1 MRNLFLLAGL
11 SLALAA
17 SVPYRKR
24 AEKSCW
30 LELTKEAGEQC
41 FSAEP
46 ECTNSCKPVSEKYFE
61 SFPMICPGLPPCPVC
76 RPSEERMQSRGEGDL
91 QDGERR

>member
-1 MRNLFLLAGL
+1 MRNLFLLTGL
-11 SLALAA
+11 NLALAA
-17 SVPYRKR
+17 SVPHRKV

-46 ECTNSCKPVSEKYFE
+46 ECTNSCKPGEPVSEKYVE
-61 SFPMICPGLPPCPVC
+61 SFPNDLPRFATLPTV
-76 RPSEERMQSRGEGDL
+76 SIK
-91 QDGERR
+91 